1 MLGCDMFVVVF
12 FRSFRLLSSSK
23 IVLSVFFLD
32 LLYLSLQEWREEAG
46 DVEEVREGNRSPSGG
61 YLHLWSVHFF
71 FFTLVIDLL

>member
-1 MLGCDMFVVVF
+1 MLGCDMFAVVF

-46 DVEEVREGNRSPSGG
+46 DVEEVREGNLGHSGG
-61 YLHLWSVHFF
+61 YLHLRSVHVFF
-71 FFTLVIDLL
+71 FSLW